1 MSNSDFIEKELNEWG
16 KVYTDI
22 TYAINEISE
31 FLDDKELKR
40 RKYYVKLSVL
50 KEYIDDLN
58 RGDISSSSKK
68 GFLSSM
74 FNSSS
79 SNDLTSKF
87 KTFKR
92 KNKDTFDQ
100 LSHCAQCACLSCIE
114 ECSFK
119 KCSGCRDDSHIK
131 KCDRDKINVRV
142 YDNFLHNI
150 TDNNTGSDGTYRT
163 LAVLND
169 CELDRLYII
178 LENIHDEDDKFILYY
193 YPKVS
198 GNDYGEITDSE
209 EFDYIIETFESS
221 DY

>member
-1 MSNSDFIEKELNEWG
+1 MSTSDIIQRELDEWG

-31 FLDDKELKR
+31 FLDEKELKR

-50 KEYIDDLN
+50 KQYIDELN
-58 RGDISSSSKK
+58 NTSNQNNKKK
-68 GFLSSM
+68 GFLSSILG
-74 FNSSS
+74 SS
-79 SNDLTSKF
+79 DTSLQYLNF
-87 KTFKR
+87 KN

-131 KCDRDKINVRV
+131 KCDRQKINVRV
-142 YDNFLHNI
+142 YDKFLHDI
-150 TDNNTGSDGTYRT
+150 TDNNTGNSGTYKT

-169 CELDRLYII
+169 CTLDRLYII
-178 LENIHDEDDKFILYY
+178 LENICDEDDKFILYY
-193 YPKVS
+193 YPKIS
-198 GNDYGEITDSE
+198 SNGYGEITDSD
-209 EFDYIIETFESS
+209 EFDFIIETFESS